1 VTRDTKTGDGSG
13 LALASKEGLK
23 LPADWRWLDDRWSV
37 LTGSRANERSTD
49 KDGWMYAFNWVGEN
63 CYAASGGMKD
73 CVRRRI
79 WIRTR
84 EPCV

>member
-1 VTRDTKTGDGSG
+1 M
-13 LALASKEGLK
+13 
-23 LPADWRWLDDRWSV
+23 LPAEWRWLDDGWSL
-37 LTGSRANERSTD
+37 LTGSRANEPGTD

-63 CYAASGGMKD
+63 CYAASGGMRD

-84 EPCV
+84 EPCSYQET